1 MRKQI
6 KPLRCYWPQYLRGFV
21 CAHHPAA
28 PAPGLNPKHTIYAF
42 LKKRCYW
49 LSNMPITPQ
58 IKEMESKVNR
68 KHFNCKHLRKLL
80 FNSF

>member
-28 PAPGLNPKHTIYAF
+28 PAPGSNPKHTIYAF
-42 LKKRCYW
+42 LKKKMLLAFKHAYH
-49 LSNMPITPQ
+49 TPN
-58 IKEMESKVNR
+58 KGNGK
-68 KHFNCKHLRKLL
+68 
-80 FNSF
+80 